1 MMSTIR
7 SQWNKEN
14 DAAVFSPGDQRQSQ
28 LKRQMIIKYGNYQS
42 SHPKE
47 EDTIMSIYSLWNPEN
62 DEAIFSPGDQKP
74 FSTLTRVDSDKHTHT
89 DKTLEYELH
98 GTVLNEI

>member
-1 MMSTIR
+1 
-7 SQWNKEN
+7 
-14 DAAVFSPGDQRQSQ
+14 
-28 LKRQMIIKYGNYQS
+28 
-42 SHPKE
+42 
-47 EDTIMSIYSLWNPEN
+47 MSIYSLWNPEN

-74 FSTLTRVDSDKHTHT
+74 FSTLIRVDLDKQTHT

>member
-28 LKRQMIIKYGNYQS
+28 LKSWMIIKHGNYQS

-74 FSTLTRVDSDKHTHT
+74 FSTLIRVDSDKHTHT